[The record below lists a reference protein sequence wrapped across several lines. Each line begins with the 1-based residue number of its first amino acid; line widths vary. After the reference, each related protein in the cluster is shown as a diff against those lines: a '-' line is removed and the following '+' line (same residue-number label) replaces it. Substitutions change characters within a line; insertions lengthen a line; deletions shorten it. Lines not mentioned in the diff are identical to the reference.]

1 MSDLENTLQEV
12 LNFNLPVFQIDED
25 GDLKFLFYYQT
36 EVMPAINDTIV
47 NMLQDDDGK
56 FVRRIYY
63 KVADILFPV
72 TPSGKNT
79 VVAIQEN
86 PVVHVVLQVD
96 EPITDGV

>member
-47 NMLQDDDGK
+47 NMIQEVPLRVSLILPMVRWWTAWP
-56 FVRRIYY
+56 FVRDMPLHIN
-63 KVADILFPV
+63 IC
-72 TPSGKNT
+72 
-79 VVAIQEN
+79 
-86 PVVHVVLQVD
+86 
-96 EPITDGV
+96 